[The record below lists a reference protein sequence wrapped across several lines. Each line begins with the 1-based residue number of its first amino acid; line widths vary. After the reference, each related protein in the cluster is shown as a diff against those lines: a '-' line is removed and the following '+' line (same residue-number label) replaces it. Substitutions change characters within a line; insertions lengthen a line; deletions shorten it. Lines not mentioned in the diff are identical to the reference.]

1 MTCSRAAFASK
12 FLFLAV
18 NAMLSGLLCWEMSGR
33 AKLFVLAVPLACALC
48 LRRREAIAHLMA
60 ALGAGLMFF
69 GFQSYSAQA
78 QVLHYLVSVCALMLL
93 AAAGAQPRRQSYGP
107 LRLWFMGFVGLMLAG
122 LPLLPL
128 GEFAQ
133 ALRELGPLGFA
144 RMAGYSVAS
153 SSFYALAALG
163 RLALYALFAWELS
176 RFSDDDNR
184 PDAASALLRGV
195 AASLPAALVFG
206 LAEYFLARGK
216 AYAMS
221 DRLTSL
227 FLNPG
232 WFAEYVC
239 VGLPFLLLFGRRR
252 GRWFFFAM
260 LGLSLAAMVFT
271 MARAAWLLSALLAV
285 SCVVASLS
293 RFDLLALDYRRMAKG
308 AVLGAAAVAMLGLG
322 VYGALSATRISL
334 LNFPLATMITQRLE
348 RFSETPRPTVFKS
361 GMLVGRESPVS
372 GMGYE
377 TYAWHYPALMAVPSS
392 GLARGIPADAEVFEA
407 THNLFIQIF
416 AGGGALA
423 LAAWLLL
430 AGRCAQLALR
440 RHRRRADAM
449 SLGVL
454 LSLAAFHVFG
464 LFQEMIYIP
473 AVWLLFFAVAAW
485 CLRQEDEIGGWI
497 ADFTQDRAARATALA
512 VLAALLINLDNAG
525 YAATARRLGIGS
537 YPPEGVRQLQG
548 FSGPEAVD
556 GRLAMWSCGASS
568 LRLVGPGPWR
578 FEVGLPHPDLSAKP
592 VRVALS
598 RHGRVL
604 AEASFGPGTARTGAL
619 TVGADRARPGDLV
632 HLSVS
637 RLYYPIVSG
646 IKDHRALGAWV
657 AGPGLGPVDG
667 HPAGAGAD

>member
-1 MTCSRAAFASK
+1 MTTARAIFASK
-12 FLFLAV
+12 LLFLAV
-18 NAMLSGLLCWEMSGR
+18 NALLSGLLCWEMGGR
-33 AKLFVLAVPLACALC
+33 SKMFVLAAPLACALC
-48 LRRREAIAHLMA
+48 LWRRGMTQHLLA

-93 AAAGAQPRRQSYGP
+93 AASGPELRTRSYGP
-107 LRLWFMGFVGLMLAG
+107 LRLWFIGFVGVMAAG

-128 GEFAQ
+128 GEYAQ
-133 ALRELGPLGFA
+133 AFRELGPLGFV

-153 SSFYALAALG
+153 SSFYALAALD

-176 RFSDDDNR
+176 RLRHDWASG
-184 PDAASALLRGV
+184 DAPSALLRGV

-252 GRWFFFAM
+252 GRWFFFAV
-260 LGLSLAAMVFT
+260 LALSLAAMVFT

-285 SCVVASLS
+285 SCVVAGLA
-293 RFDLLALDYRRMAKG
+293 RFDLFSLDYRRMAKG
-308 AVLGAAAVAMLGLG
+308 AALGGAAVAVLGLG
-322 VYGALSATRISL
+322 VYGVLSATRISL

-361 GMLVGRESPVS
+361 GVLVGLESPVS

-392 GLARGIPADAEVFEA
+392 GLKQGVPADAEVFEA

-416 AGGGALA
+416 AGGGALG
-423 LAAWLLL
+423 LAAWLLQ

-449 SLGVL
+449 SLAVL
-454 LSLAAFHVFG
+454 LSLGAFHVFG

-485 CLRQEDEIGGWI
+485 CLRQEDEIGGWV
-497 ADFTQDRAARATALA
+497 ADFTQNRAARIVALA
-512 VLAALLINLDNAG
+512 VLAALCINLDNAG
-525 YAATARRLGIGS
+525 FAATARRLGVES
-537 YPPEGVRQLQG
+537 YPPEGARQLQG

-556 GRLAMWSCGASS
+556 GRLVLWSCGASS
-568 LRLVGPGPWR
+568 FRLEGQGPWR
-578 FEVGLPHPDLSAKP
+578 FELGITHPDLSAKP
-592 VRVALS
+592 VRVAFS
-598 RHGRVL
+598 RDGRVL
-604 AEASFGPGTARTGAL
+604 AEAAFGSGTARTGAL
-619 TVGADRARPGDLV
+619 TIGADEASPGDRVYLC
-632 HLSVS
+632 VS

-657 AGPGLGPVDG
+657 AGPGLGLG
-667 HPAGAGAD
+667 LE

>member
-1 MTCSRAAFASK
+1 M
-12 FLFLAV
+12 
-18 NAMLSGLLCWEMSGR
+18 
-33 AKLFVLAVPLACALC
+33 FVLAVPLACALC
-48 LRRREAIAHLMA
+48 LWRRGMTRHLLA

-78 QVLHYLVSVCALMLL
+78 QVLHYLVSVAAILL
-93 AAAGAQPRRQSYGP
+93 LTAAGPGLGTTSYGP
-107 LRLWFMGFVGLMLAG
+107 LRLWLMGFVGIMLAG

-128 GEFAQ
+128 GEYAQ
-133 ALRELGPLGFA
+133 ALGELGPLGFA

-153 SSFYALAALG
+153 SSFYALAALD

-176 RFSDDDNR
+176 RFR
-184 PDAASALLRGV
+184 PAEGSHDAPSSLLRGV

-239 VGLPFLLLFGRRR
+239 VGLPFLLLFERRR
-252 GRWFFFAM
+252 GRWFFFAV
-260 LGLSLAAMVFT
+260 LALSLAAMVFT

-285 SCVVASLS
+285 SCVVAGLA
-293 RFDLLALDYRRMAKG
+293 RFDLFSLDYRRMAKG
-308 AVLGAAAVAMLGLG
+308 AVLGGAAVAVLVLG
-322 VYGALSATRISL
+322 VYGVLSATRISL

-348 RFSETPRPTVFKS
+348 RFSETPRPTVFRS
-361 GMLVGRESPVS
+361 GVLVGLESPVS

-377 TYAWHYPALMAVPSS
+377 TYAWHYPALMAAAGS
-392 GLARGIPADAEVFEA
+392 GLRQGVPADAEVFEA

-416 AGGGALA
+416 AGGGALG
-423 LAAWLLL
+423 LAGWLLL
-430 AGRCAQLALR
+430 AGRSAQLALR

-449 SLGVL
+449 SLAVL
-454 LSLAAFHVFG
+454 LSLGAFHVFG

-497 ADFTQDRAARATALA
+497 ADFTQRRAARAVALA
-512 VLAALLINLDNAG
+512 VLAALCVNLDNAG
-525 YAATARRLGIGS
+525 FAATSRRLGLES
-537 YPPEGVRQLQG
+537 YPPEGARQLQG

-568 LRLVGPGPWR
+568 LRLEGQGPWR
-578 FEVGLPHPDLSAKP
+578 FEVGLPHPDLPAKP
-592 VRVALS
+592 VRVEFS
-598 RHGRVL
+598 RAGRVL
-604 AEASFGPGTARTGAL
+604 AGAGFGPGTARTGVL
-619 TVGADRARPGDLV
+619 TIGADQARPGDRV
-632 HLSVS
+632 YLSVS

-657 AGPGLGPVDG
+657 AGPGLGLVDG

>member
-1 MTCSRAAFASK
+1 MTTARAIFASK
-12 FLFLAV
+12 FVFLAV
-18 NAMLSGLLCWEMSGR
+18 NALLSGLLCWEMSGR
-33 AKLFVLAVPLACALC
+33 AKMFVLAVPLACALC
-48 LRRREAIAHLMA
+48 LWRRGMMPHLLA

-78 QVLHYLVSVCALMLL
+78 QVLHYLVSVVALLL
-93 AAAGAQPRRQSYGP
+93 AAAGPGPRVKTYGP
-107 LRLWFMGFVGLMLAG
+107 LRLWLLGFVGIMLAG
-122 LPLLPL
+122 LPLMPL
-128 GEFAQ
+128 GEYAQ

-144 RMAGYSVAS
+144 RMAGYSVAA
-153 SSFYALAALG
+153 SSFYALAALD
-163 RLALYALFAWELS
+163 RLALYALFTWELS
-176 RFSDDDNR
+176 RFR
-184 PDAASALLRGV
+184 PAEAGHDGPSSLLRGV

-252 GRWFFFAM
+252 GRWFFFAV
-260 LGLSLAAMVFT
+260 LALSLAAMVFT

-285 SCVVASLS
+285 SCVAASLA
-293 RFDLLALDYRRMAKG
+293 RFDLFALDYRRMAKG
-308 AVLGAAAVAMLGLG
+308 AALGGAAVAVLGLG
-322 VYGALSATRISL
+322 VYGVLSATRISL

-361 GMLVGRESPVS
+361 GVLVGLEAPVS

-377 TYAWHYPALMAVPSS
+377 TYAWHYPALMAVPESA
-392 GLARGIPADAEVFEA
+392 LMQGIPADAEVFEA

-416 AGGGALA
+416 AGGGALG
-423 LAAWLLL
+423 LAAWLML
-430 AGRCAQLALR
+430 AGRCAQMALR
-440 RHRRRADAM
+440 RHRLRADAM
-449 SLGVL
+449 SLAVL
-454 LSLAAFHVFG
+454 LSLGAFHVFG

-485 CLRQEDEIGGWI
+485 CLCQEDDIGGWI
-497 ADFTQDRAARATALA
+497 ADFTQRRAARAVALA
-512 VLAALLINLDNAG
+512 VLAALFLNLDNAG
-525 YAATARRLGIGS
+525 FAATARRLGLES
-537 YPPEGVRQLQG
+537 YPPEGARQLQG

-556 GRLAMWSCGASS
+556 GRLALWSCGASS
-568 LRLVGPGPWR
+568 FRLEGQGPWR

-592 VRVALS
+592 VRVELS
-598 RHGRVL
+598 REGRVL
-604 AEASFGPGTARTGAL
+604 AGAAFGSGTARTGAL
-619 TVGADRARPGDLV
+619 TIGADAARPGDLV
-632 HLSVS
+632 YLSVS

-657 AGPGLGPVDG
+657 AGPGLGLSG
-667 HPAGAGAD
+667 GRTGAAGAE